1 MTKKFLAGI
10 FAAGM
15 LAFPLT
21 TAEAYDTSVLQK
33 PQNPLFYIYETKV
46 DLNINEQLQRAK
58 SLIEEEKDYR
68 MAIAVCNQIIELDS
82 NVSLAY
88 LLKSMALTEL
98 KDFSAADAECQ
109 KAINIEPQNPTFH
122 YFRGMNYLYW
132 ADNYKVDNGGHFNH
146 AQRAIPHFKKAL
158 ELENK
163 YVNAI
168 VGVGDA
174 YMKMADNCNAHKS
187 ANVYNVRDAKKYY
200 TAAIDEYN
208 KILVW
213 FPKNGTIVAKK
224 AMAQKSIEELQ

>member
-1 MTKKFLAGI
+1 
-10 FAAGM
+10 
-15 LAFPLT
+15 
-21 TAEAYDTSVLQK
+21 
-33 PQNPLFYIYETKV
+33 
-46 DLNINEQLQRAK
+46 
-58 SLIEEEKDYR
+58 
-68 MAIAVCNQIIELDS
+68 
-82 NVSLAY
+82 
-88 LLKSMALTEL
+88 MALTEL

-132 ADNYKVDNGGHFNH
+132 ADKYGKNDWAHLNR
-146 AQRAIPHFKKAL
+146 ARQAIPHFKKAL
-158 ELENK
+158 EFENK

-174 YMKMADNCNAHKS
+174 YMKMGECHQSKRYKNEAEK
-187 ANVYNVRDAKKYY
+187 VY

-224 AMAQKSIEELQ
+224 AMAQKSIAELQ